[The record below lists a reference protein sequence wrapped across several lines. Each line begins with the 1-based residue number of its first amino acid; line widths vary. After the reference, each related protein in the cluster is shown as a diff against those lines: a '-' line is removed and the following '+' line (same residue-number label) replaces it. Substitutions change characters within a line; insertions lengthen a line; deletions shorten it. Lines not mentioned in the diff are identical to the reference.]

1 MTEPIPDDLISDD
14 LNRYLVPIF
23 KRKVKS
29 IVAIN
34 VKHLS
39 AFTDTLIIIECNSL
53 RQVNAT
59 AQYLMKTLRKKKIK
73 PLGMEGVKNS
83 EWALLDYGDA
93 VIHIFESKA
102 KKFYDIEGLWAD
114 APRVD
119 LVEYEK
125 TYGFNAESEDE
136 Y

>member
-1 MTEPIPDDLISDD
+1 MTEPISDD
-14 LNRYLVPIF
+14 LKNYLVPVF

-29 IVAIN
+29 IIAIN

-59 AQYLMKTLRKKKIK
+59 AQHLIKELKKKKIK
-73 PLGMEGVKNS
+73 PFGMEGTKNS

-114 APRVD
+114 APKID
-119 LVEYEK
+119 LVELEK
-125 TYGFNAESEDE
+125 IYGFDL
-136 Y
+136 